1 MLIVL
6 KGTSCPKGSKEG
18 GQQCCQEQGDHSG
31 NPTAGLLCNSGTSQQ
46 TQSPQ
51 IGEFSE
57 DLPKSG
63 GEGLGLWLR
72 WEDGLEG
79 GKQRKQRSYSSK
91 LSKSSLWEFP
101 CQPLHDLVLT
111 KPKFILIF
119 MRYKMIF

>member
-18 GQQCCQEQGDHSG
+18 GQQCRQEQGDHSG
-31 NPTAGLLCNSGTSQQ
+31 NPMAGLLCNSGTSQQ

-63 GEGLGLWLR
+63 G
-72 WEDGLEG
+72 
-79 GKQRKQRSYSSK
+79 
-91 LSKSSLWEFP
+91 F
-101 CQPLHDLVLT
+101 T
-111 KPKFILIF
+111 KPKFIPIF
-119 MRYKMIF
+119 IRYKMIF

>member
-72 WEDGLEG
+72 LG
-79 GKQRKQRSYSSK
+79 GWVGGRKTKETKKLFKQIEQK
-91 LSKSSLWEFP
+91 FFMGI
-101 CQPLHDLVLT
+101 PLPT
-111 KPKFILIF
+111 SAWFGF
-119 MRYKMIF
+119 NQA